1 MDKIIEGFYQEDI
14 VLQGDL
20 VALRGITVEDKE
32 AVFETI
38 FHNEKVLQYYVAPY
52 LEDMQRFDL
61 EKLLAGYRRNKLMVL
76 AIVEKSSGKVIG
88 MINQCNQLNIY
99 MHYVEVGYAIAPEYW
114 NKGYTTEALKLF
126 INYCFEKGIYKVYAC
141 CIKEN
146 TASARVMEKAGMKY
160 EFTSLRSMYYHDKY
174 WDLRYYSIEKDD

>member
-14 VLQGDL
+14 ALQGDL
-20 VALRGITVEDKE
+20 VVLRPITVEDKE

-52 LEDMQRFDL
+52 LEDMRRFDL

-88 MINQCNQLNIY
+88 MINQCNLLNIY

-126 INYCFEKGIYKVYAC
+126 IKYCFEKGIYKVYAC